1 MGGFGGGRRQARDE
15 GGEDIQKEVHITFA
29 ESFSGT
35 KKEVHFDKMVHCDTC
50 HGHGTKDGKEPKKCS
65 ACHGSGYVTRATR
78 SIFGIM
84 QQTFACDE
92 CGGTGSKIDDPCKEC
107 HGKRRI
113 KKKIEQ
119 SVDIPAGIDD
129 GMTLRM
135 TGE

>member
-1 MGGFGGGRRQARDE
+1 
-15 GGEDIQKEVHITFA
+15 
-29 ESFSGT
+29 
-35 KKEVHFDKMVHCDTC
+35 
-50 HGHGTKDGKEPKKCS
+50 
-65 ACHGSGYVTRATR
+65 
-78 SIFGIM
+78 M
-84 QQTFACDE
+84 QQTVACDE